1 MKKLMFGIASLC
13 AAVAMGV
20 ESANVV
26 GYQEKELGAGEFS
39 MTTPTFKAISG
50 DYKISDIVVSGEVGG
65 YGSEFCQKLNSDGSW
80 GQDYYY
86 LTEANTGMP
95 DGWYKD
101 SAASEPVTD
110 EDTVKEGEALSFSVE
125 SSFKMIFSGQVT
137 KSEPAVEIP
146 DGGFVMAG
154 NPTPVEVK
162 ISDLVVVGDVGGYG
176 NEFGQK
182 LNSDGSWGQD
192 YYYLTEANTG
202 MPDGWYKDSA
212 ASEPVTDEDVLA
224 PGEALSISAEAG
236 FTLKFP
242 SAL

>member
-1 MKKLMFGIASLC
+1 MKKLMFG
-13 AAVAMGV
+13 AVATLALSSFAV

-50 DYKISDIVVSGEVGG
+50 DYKISDIVVSGDVGG
-65 YGSEFCQKLNSDGSW
+65 YGSEFC
-80 GQDYYY
+80 
-86 LTEANTGMP
+86 
-95 DGWYKD
+95 
-101 SAASEPVTD
+101 
-110 EDTVKEGEALSFSVE
+110 
-125 SSFKMIFSGQVT
+125 
-137 KSEPAVEIP
+137 
-146 DGGFVMAG
+146 
-154 NPTPVEVK
+154 
-162 ISDLVVVGDVGGYG
+162 
-176 NEFGQK
+176 QK

-224 PGEALSISAEAG
+224 PGEALSISAEVG
-236 FTLKFP
+236 FTLQFP